1 MTIELSIPNRA
12 LIYFAAPFGSRGV
25 LETQRAIALQALGRL
40 GDCKSAFPCTGCP
53 WPSWGAVA
61 DGSTARAKEGPMV
74 NVQRFLASGALAA
87 LMSSVG
93 GVTAAHKETFPS
105 AQPALPALTIIAPAA
120 PGGGW
125 DQLAREMQRELERQ
139 ALVRMVQVEN
149 VPGAAGTIGLAQFI
163 NGRRGDGGALLVNGL
178 VMLGAV
184 LWNQSPVSITQVT
197 PIARLT
203 GEYEVIAVPATSPH
217 RDMQSLV
224 RALRENP
231 AAVSWGGGSA
241 GGTDHILAGLIVAA
255 ANVDP
260 GRTNYIAFSGGGE
273 AVTALLGGQVTAGI
287 SGYSE
292 FAQHIESGRLRAIG
306 ISSPRRLPDLD
317 VSSLVEQGL
326 DVELENWRAVVA
338 PPGLD
343 EGQRQTLAG
352 VVERMA
358 HSEAWRA
365 TLTRRRWTDSYLAGS
380 AFDQFLDA
388 ERVRVG
394 GIVSRMRGMSDD
406 ANVTRV
412 GEWLFPVLVVG
423 GSALV
428 LTVLFVRRRAK
439 TADPRANSG
448 AAVRVALGLVSFVAL
463 LNLLGFVVAGTVLFI
478 STAWAFSSRRW
489 LRDALLGIALC
500 AGVYVTFTYGL
511 DVSLP
516 PGLLM
521 SGR

>member
-1 MTIELSIPNRA
+1 MLDVVTERLHAA
-12 LIYFAAPFGSRGV
+12 L
-25 LETQRAIALQALGRL
+25 
-40 GDCKSAFPCTGCP
+40 
-53 WPSWGAVA
+53 AVA
-61 DGSTARAKEGPMV
+61 AVVSLPV
-74 NVQRFLASGALAA
+74 VAA
-87 LMSSVG
+87 AQG
-93 GVTAAHKETFPS
+93 
-105 AQPALPALTIIAPAA
+105 QPALPGLTIVAPAA

-125 DQLAREMQRELERQ
+125 DQLAREMQREIERQ
-139 ALVRMVQVEN
+139 ALVRTVQVEN
-149 VPGAAGTIGLAQFI
+149 VPGAAGTIGLARFI
-163 NGRRGDGGALLVNGL
+163 NGRRGDGEALLVNGL

-184 LWNQSPVSITQVT
+184 LWHQSPVSITQVT

-203 GEYEVIAVPATSPH
+203 GEYEVVAVQSSSPH

-260 GRTNYIAFSGGGE
+260 GRTNYIAFAGGGE

-306 ISSPRRLPDLD
+306 IASPRRLPDLD
-317 VSSLVEQGL
+317 VSSLIEQGI

-343 EGQRQTLAG
+343 EGQRQALAA

-358 HSEAWRA
+358 HSEVWRA
-365 TLTRRRWTDSYLAGS
+365 TLARRRWTDSYLAGP
-380 AFDQFLDA
+380 AFTQFLEA

-394 GIVSRMRGMSDD
+394 RIVARMRGSSDD
-406 ANVTRV
+406 ANAAKA
-412 GEWLFPVLVVG
+412 GEWLFPALVLL

-428 LTVLFVRRRAK
+428 LTILVVRRDG
-439 TADPRANSG
+439 TPTDLRANRG
-448 AAVRVALGLVSFVAL
+448 AVWPVALGFVSFVAL
-463 LNLLGFVVAGTVLFI
+463 MNLLGFVVAGTVLFI
-478 STAWAFSSRRW
+478 CTARAFSSRRW
-489 LRDALLGIALC
+489 LCDALLGIALC
-500 AGVYVTFTYGL
+500 AAVYVTFTYGL

-516 PGLLM
+516 AGRLF